1 MAAEVRK
8 INISEDCKKI
18 AVEFATA
25 SPTTVVIQDSDG
37 TSIELTSG
45 NFTYSEGVL
54 TFEYTHTSAFV
65 GVLQILPKDAQEKTL
80 TPAYTIAACKVNCCI
95 GQLLYAAMECTCKCA
110 QCKEDLIRAEKV
122 YLFLNAAL
130 FEAEHNANLTQALN
144 NYNKASELCLEVCAC
159 GC

>member
-18 AVEFATA
+18 AVEFETA
-25 SPTTVVIQDSDG
+25 QPTTVVIQDSDD
-37 TSIELTSG
+37 TTVELLPV
-45 NFTYSEGVL
+45 NFTYADGVL
-54 TFEYTHTSAFV
+54 TFEYTHSVAFN
-65 GVLQILPKDAQEKTL
+65 GVLQILPKDADEETL
-80 TPAYTIAACKVNCCI
+80 TPAYTVASCKINCCI

-110 QCKEDLIRAEKV
+110 KCKEDLLRAEKV
-122 YLFLNAAL
+122 YLFLNAAI
-130 FEAEHNANLTQALN
+130 FEAEHNANLQQALN